1 MSSWSIEKQIA
12 CYGVT
17 EESLNAQVLDAI
29 NPMTLKNG
37 STFMLQ
43 LPSQVVTSMLS
54 DVQELIAR
62 GESEQARQ
70 RLNCAKHVLIHKIT
84 MPERDA
90 ERALVN

>member
-17 EESLNAQVLDAI
+17 EESLNAQVLDAMH
-29 NPMTLKNG
+29 PFEGSEGDTL
-37 STFMLQ
+37 FLQ
-43 LPSQVVTSMLS
+43 SPAQVVTSMLS
-54 DVQELIAR
+54 DVQELIER

>member
-1 MSSWSIEKQIA
+1 MSTWTADQQIA

-17 EESLNAQVLDAI
+17 EESLNAQVLDAMH
-29 NPMTLKNG
+29 PFEGSEGDTL
-37 STFMLQ
+37 FLQ
-43 LPSQVVTSMLS
+43 SPAQVVTSMLS